1 MNARFEFDLVRI
13 LGKRKPDDRIT
24 DEASEM
30 QRELD
35 AEHDRN
41 ARSEKKVYYPE
52 GTIAPRRLKDANI

>member
-24 DEASEM
+24 DEVSEI

-35 AEHDRN
+35 AEHARRD
-41 ARSEKKVYYPE
+41 RSEKKVEYPK
-52 GTIAPRRLKDANI
+52 GTLSPRRLSEVNQ